1 MFETD
6 TIIKSFAIPIVVAFF
21 TALITAFITFKQF
34 RKGHIWQLKVEKYDD
49 IFSALFALSQFY
61 RNRLQEIDSGEETDE
76 EIIDDYNDAIYH
88 LGEVVFKGEFIIR
101 KDAVKILNKLLVQL
115 EKQEPGFL
123 KDTFTTDTK
132 EKYCQ
137 TQYTELHHTLKEIR
151 LIAKKDLKVTK

>member
-1 MFETD
+1 MILT
-6 TIIKSFAIPIVVAFF
+6 SLAIPILVAVIA
-21 TALITAFITFKQF
+21 TLITAFISLKQF
-34 RKGHIWQLKVEKYDD
+34 RKAHIWQLKVEKYDD

-61 RNRLQEIDSGEETDE
+61 RSRLQEIDSGEETDE
-76 EIIDDYNDAIYH
+76 EIIDDFNDAINH

-115 EKQEPGFL
+115 EEQEPGFL

-132 EKYCQ
+132 EKYRQ
-137 TQYTELHHTLKEIR
+137 TRYTELHHDLKEIR